1 MCVVQVTGSGPI
13 ETVIVCVVRN
23 LNAFS
28 YRIFVS
34 SDYFSTVLH
43 IHHIVFCDLVE
54 EYISH

>member
-13 ETVIVCVVRN
+13 ETVIICVVRN

-28 YRIFVS
+28 YRIIVS

-43 IHHIVFCDLVE
+43 IHHIVFCDLV
-54 EYISH
+54 